1 MLLML
6 DIQIGT
12 WPRTKDN
19 GIMFRNG
26 EMVLH
31 LMVSKSSSIIYTQV
45 YGMLLNAH
53 LVYGR

>member
-1 MLLML
+1 
-6 DIQIGT
+6 
-12 WPRTKDN
+12 
-19 GIMFRNG
+19 MFRNG

-53 LVYGR
+53 LVYER